1 MTTNLA
7 PSPTTSASPTRVLP
21 TPRGRALAGLSACD
35 TRFDARMRALPP
47 DRPELAHALTVA
59 AVHDVI
65 VATLDAEA
73 AGLPRPAIIDRLRAV
88 RAWHRR
94 SPFVHRLQ
102 TWPRGTV
109 GDFETIR
116 YLLDGEN
123 RATGGTAAMCLEEY
137 GLRCPAAQQHRHK
150 LAWQT
155 EQIRVATQRTESGPG
170 DRPARVLSLGGG
182 AAVEAVAAAAMGCAF
197 EFTLN
202 DTDPDALDTAR
213 ADLAGSAVRLHP
225 EPGNPLRS
233 AARRR
238 DTPFDLV
245 LAGGL
250 FDYLPEKHFRRVVAG
265 LCAVLAPGG
274 RLCFTNI
281 ATGNPYRPWME
292 YAADWQLIHRTVDEL
307 SAAVPTGHRARIT
320 REPAG
325 LTWLVAVEA
334 EA

>member
-1 MTTNLA
+1 MTTILTAARTHHATAN
-7 PSPTTSASPTRVLP
+7 RVVS
-21 TPRGRALAGLSACD
+21 TPRGRALAELSACD
-35 TRFDARMRALPP
+35 NRFDTRMKALPA
-47 DRPELAHALTVA
+47 DHPELAHALTVS

-65 VATLDAEA
+65 AVTLQAEA
-73 AGLPRPAIIDRLRAV
+73 TGLPRPAILDGLRKV

-94 SPFVHRLQ
+94 SPFVNRLQ

-123 RATGGTAAMCLEEY
+123 QATGSVAASCLEEY

-155 EQIRVATQRTESGPG
+155 EQIRTATQRCD

-197 EFTLN
+197 DLTLN
-202 DTDPDALDTAR
+202 DVDPEALDVAR
-213 ADLAGSAVRLHP
+213 AHLAGSAVRLHA

-238 DTPFDLV
+238 DPLFHLI

-250 FDYLPEKHFRRVVAG
+250 FDYLPEKHFRRVVAN
-265 LCAVLAPGG
+265 LCQAMAPDG
-274 RLCFTNI
+274 RLCFTNL
-281 ATGNPYRPWME
+281 AEGNPFRPWME
-292 YAADWQLIHRTVDEL
+292 YAADWRLIHRTADQL
-307 SAAVPTGHRARIT
+307 SAAIPDGYRARIR
-320 REPAG
+320 RESSG
-325 LTWLVAVEA
+325 LTFLVTVEA
-334 EA
+334 AGV